1 MKRLCL
7 RTGSDLPA
15 VEFIFIAGGDAEKV
29 VAVAASSE
37 SSSSSAHS
45 SSISETEAQAWSFGR
60 RMSGES
66 SFDVVNGDFSC
77 SVSVDAIHP
86 LPEGPCLVVPEQY
99 RPEGIPT
106 ILWQ

>member
-1 MKRLCL
+1 MKRLCP

-15 VEFIFIAGGDAEKV
+15 VEFIFIAGRDAEKV
-29 VAVAASSE
+29 VAFAASSE

-45 SSISETEAQAWSFGR
+45 SSISETEARAWSFGR

-66 SFDVVNGDFSC
+66 SFDVVNGELSRSDSFET
-77 SVSVDAIHP
+77 IHP
-86 LPEGPCLVVPEQY
+86 LPEGPCLVMPEQY

-106 ILWQ
+106 ILWP